1 MNTFKINSFD
11 HCELYVS
18 NAKQAAHYY
27 QTALGFQP
35 IAYQGLETGNR
46 NKVSYVLKQNQ
57 IRFVLSSP
65 LVPGT
70 EIGQHIDKHGDGVKD
85 ISFAVDNA
93 DKQDVIA
100 AAKIANAH
108 EFIMGFE
115 QGYNSIV
122 GDGGGKL
129 SGGQRQRIAIAR
141 AVLKNPDIL
150 ILDEATSALD
160 TESEQLVQQALQ
172 RLMKN
177 RTSLVIAHR
186 LSTIQHADCILV
198 LQEGEIVERGTHL
211 ELIEKN
217 GVYSR
222 LIQLQSFA

>member
-46 NKVSYVLKQNQ
+46 NKVSYVMKQNQ

-93 DKQDVIA
+93 ENAWQETTSRGAESVSEPQMIEDEKGEAILATIKTYGDTTHTFVEREKYNGVFLPGYQVMDVGTVANPTGLVHIDHVVGNQPNGEMEPTCKFYEKVFGWHRFWSVDDKDVST
-100 AAKIANAH
+100 
-108 EFIMGFE
+108 EFSALL
-115 QGYNSIV
+115 SIV
-122 GDGGGKL
+122 TV
-129 SGGQRQRIAIAR
+129 SY
-141 AVLKNPDIL
+141 
-150 ILDEATSALD
+150 
-160 TESEQLVQQALQ
+160 
-172 RLMKN
+172 
-177 RTSLVIAHR
+177 
-186 LSTIQHADCILV
+186 
-198 LQEGEIVERGTHL
+198 THL
-211 ELIEKN
+211 KLPTK
-217 GVYSR
+217 
-222 LIQLQSFA
+222 A